1 MPQRFRRRAPGPP
14 KRAFRNTGVAPR
26 LGSSGA
32 TCRIQPQSL
41 SIVSRIGETATLR
54 KGTLLQ
60 LIDKPRGDVK
70 DRTLADQGRS
80 RIEWAASFMP
90 VLAQIRD
97 RFAKEKP
104 LTGVRIGACL
114 HVTTETANLML
125 ALKAGGAEI
134 ELCASNPLSTQ
145 DDVAAALSEHFEVP
159 THAIKGEDNATY
171 YKHIES
177 VIATKPH
184 MTMDDGCDLV
194 TTIYTKHNH
203 LLKDMIG
210 GCEETTTGVIR
221 LHAMEK
227 DGVLPFPV
235 IAVNDAL
242 TKHMFDNRYGT
253 GQSTI
258 DGIIRATNVLIAGHT
273 CVVVGY
279 GWCGRGVAS
288 RAKGL
293 GAHVV
298 VTEIDPRKALEAAMD
313 GFAVMSIAEAAK
325 VGDIFVT
332 LTGNYHV
339 IGMQHFEAMKDGAIV
354 CNSGH
359 FNDELDLESLAKAA
373 LSKTKPRDFVD
384 AYKLPSGRTVRVL
397 AEGRLINL
405 AAAEGH
411 PAAVMDM
418 SFANQG
424 MAAAYLA
431 QNYKTLEKKVY
442 SVPDEIDQEVA
453 LLKLAAMKITID
465 TPTPEQVKYMA
476 SWSEGT

>member
-1 MPQRFRRRAPGPP
+1 M
-14 KRAFRNTGVAPR
+14 
-26 LGSSGA
+26 
-32 TCRIQPQSL
+32 
-41 SIVSRIGETATLR
+41 
-54 KGTLLQ
+54 Q
-60 LIDKPRGDVK
+60 LIDRPLGDVK
-70 DRTLADQGRS
+70 DRSLADSGRS
-80 RIEWAASFMP
+80 RIEWAATFMP
-90 VLAQIRD
+90 VLAQIRE
-97 RFAKEKP
+97 RFKKEKP
-104 LTGVRIGACL
+104 LAGVRIGACL

-125 ALKAGGAEI
+125 ALQAGGAEI
-134 ELCASNPLSTQ
+134 ALCASNPLSTQ
-145 DDVAAALSEHFEVP
+145 DDVAAALNVHYGID
-159 THAIKGEDNATY
+159 THAIKGEDHATY

-177 VIATKPH
+177 VVATHPL

-194 TTIYTKHNH
+194 NTIYSKHNH

-221 LHAMEK
+221 LRAMQN

-235 IAVNDAL
+235 ISVNDAL

-258 DGIIRATNVLIAGHT
+258 DGIIRATNVLLAGHT
-273 CVVVGY
+273 LVVVGY

-293 GAHVV
+293 GAHVI

-313 GFAVMSIAEAAK
+313 GFQVMSIAEAAK

-332 LTGNYHV
+332 VTGNYHV
-339 IGMQHFEAMKDGAIV
+339 INGAHFGAMKDGAIV
-354 CNSGH
+354 ANSGH
-359 FNDELDLESLAKAA
+359 FNDELDLDALEA
-373 LSKTKPRDFVD
+373 LSSGKTVPRPFVE
-384 AYKLPSGRTVRVL
+384 AYKLKSGKTVRVL
-397 AEGRLINL
+397 GEGRLINL

-418 SFANQG
+418 SFANQA

-431 QNYKTLEKKVY
+431 KNHKSLEKKVY
-442 SVPDEIDQEVA
+442 PVPEEIDEEVA
-453 LLKLAAMKITID
+453 RLKLAAMNITID
-465 TPTPEQVKYMA
+465 TLTPEQTKYMA